1 MVEKEFIAKF
11 KGNKI
16 FIETG
21 TQTGAGVEAALF
33 SGFEEIHSIEIREDF
48 YNIALKN
55 FKDNPKVHLYFGDS
69 REVLPKI
76 LEKIKEPATFWL
88 DGHSQH
94 DSPILEELD
103 ILKKHPIKN
112 HTILIDDCGNF
123 DRNMGK
129 IGFFVIAK
137 NTQQINLN
145 YKLQLDTANDAYP
158 QAVLVA
164 KEQW

>member
-16 FIETG
+16 FVETG
-21 TQTGAGVEAALF
+21 TQTGAGIEAALF
-33 SGFEEIHSIEIREDF
+33 SGFEEIHSIEIRKDF
-48 YNIALKN
+48 YEIALKQ
-55 FKDNPKVHLYFGDS
+55 FKDNPKVHLYLGDS
-69 REVLPKI
+69 RTELPRI
-76 LEKIKEPATFWL
+76 LEKIKEPATIWL
-88 DGHSQH
+88 DAHSQH
-94 DSPILEELD
+94 DSPILEELE

-123 DRNMGK
+123 DKDMGK

-145 YKLQLDTANDAYP
+145 YKLQLCTANKAYP

-164 KEQW
+164 KE

>member
-1 MVEKEFIAKF
+1 MVKKEFIAKF

-16 FIETG
+16 FVETG
-21 TQTGAGVEAALF
+21 TQTGAGVESALF

-48 YNIALKN
+48 YNIALKQ
-55 FKDNPKVHLYFGDS
+55 FKDNPKVHLYLGDS
-69 REVLPKI
+69 RIELPKI

-88 DGHSQH
+88 DAHSNT
-94 DSPILEELD
+94 DSPILEELEM
-103 ILKKHPIKN
+103 LKKHPIKN

-123 DRNMGK
+123 DKAMGK

-145 YKLQLDTANDAYP
+145 YKLQLDTANAAYP

-164 KEQW
+164 KL